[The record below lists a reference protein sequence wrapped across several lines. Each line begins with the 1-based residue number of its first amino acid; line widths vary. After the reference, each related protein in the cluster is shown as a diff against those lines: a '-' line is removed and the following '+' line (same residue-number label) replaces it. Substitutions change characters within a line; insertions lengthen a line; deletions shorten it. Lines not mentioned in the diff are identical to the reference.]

1 MLDQDTLRPVIVSM
15 ALYISI
21 ATLVPILFK
30 KPTNVKFVDDIT
42 VEDVQYNFTEH
53 FYSSPLAPA
62 GNEIQVM
69 TCEWRSSLQ
78 P

>member
-30 KPTNVKFVDDIT
+30 KPTSVKFVDDIT
-42 VEDVQYNFTEH
+42 LSIIRQKEMLMSGTIIIGLITLGTNYI
-53 FYSSPLAPA
+53 
-62 GNEIQVM
+62 NEELI
-69 TCEWRSSLQ
+69 
-78 P
+78 